1 MRFLVEFRDMAA
13 TVLASG
19 AESSVLEEAWHCS
32 KSKALAR
39 TNTVTSTL
47 YQHIEE
53 PEMKKEP
60 KTNAFSHVGSSGEAR
75 MVDVGAKD
83 VTDRVAT
90 ARGVIRMRP
99 GTLAAIEANS
109 IKKGDVLAV
118 ARVAGILAAKRTAE
132 LIPLC
137 HPLPLSD
144 LQIELR
150 PAAEIP
156 GIVAEAT
163 ARATWKTGVE
173 MEALTAVTVSLL
185 TVYDMVKSLDREME
199 LDDISLV
206 QKSGGKLGNWS
217 RG

>member
-1 MRFLVEFRDMAA
+1 V
-13 TVLASG
+13 
-19 AESSVLEEAWHCS
+19 
-32 KSKALAR
+32 
-39 TNTVTSTL
+39 
-47 YQHIEE
+47 
-53 PEMKKEP
+53 KKEQ
-60 KTNAFSHVGSSGEAR
+60 KAAQLSHVASSGEAR
-75 MVDVGAKD
+75 MVDVGAKA
-83 VTDRVAT
+83 VTDRAAT
-90 ARGVIRMRP
+90 ARGAIRMRRE
-99 GTLAAIEANS
+99 TLAAIEANS
-109 IKKGDVLAV
+109 VKKGDVLAV

-137 HPLPLSD
+137 HPIPLTD
-144 LQIELR
+144 LQVRLR
-150 PAAEIP
+150 ADSSLP

-199 LDDISLV
+199 LDDISLI